1 MQIQNVGIWWN
12 PDKPNVVCAAARLA
26 EAFQKRAVSVF
37 ADENLVKATGCE
49 WIHVTNDLSMCNLLV
64 AIGGDGTLI
73 SGLDRAIPSDIP
85 LLGVNL
91 GRLGFLA
98 EAEPGEIE
106 EAVQAL
112 VEGNYT
118 LEERMLLE
126 ADFGKGYQVLALN
139 EFSFSRKGGSVGIA
153 EIEVFCDGALV
164 DRIGGDG
171 VIVAAPTGSTAYSL
185 AAGGPIIAPGL
196 NCIVVTPV
204 CAHSLR
210 SRPCILPPEVVVEVR
225 STGRRSPLE
234 AFADGRPVEV
244 ERVESVRIRRAAK
257 KALFVRLKPYL
268 FFDLLRQ
275 KFADWSHEY
284 PL

>member
-1 MQIQNVGIWWN
+1 MQIRNVGIWWN
-12 PDKPNVVCAAARLA
+12 PEKPNVVCTAARLA

-37 ADENLVKATGCE
+37 ADENLVKQTGCG
-49 WIHVTNDLSMCNLLV
+49 WIHVTNDFSVCDLIV

-73 SGLDRAIPSDIP
+73 SGLDRAIPCDIP

-98 EAEPGEIE
+98 ETEPSRVE

-112 VEGNYT
+112 VDGNYH

-126 ADFGKGYQVLALN
+126 ADFGRGYEALALN
-139 EFSFSRKGGSVGIA
+139 EFSFSRKGGAVGIS
-153 EIEVFCDGALV
+153 EMEVFCDGALV
-164 DRIGGDG
+164 DRIAGDG

-185 AAGGPIIAPGL
+185 AAGGPIVAPGL
-196 NCIVVTPV
+196 NCIVITPV

-210 SRPCILPPEVVVEVR
+210 SRPCILPPQAVVEVR
-225 STGRRSPLE
+225 STGRRSAVE
-234 AFADGRPVEV
+234 AFADGRPVPV
-244 ERVESVRIRRAAK
+244 ELVETVRIRCAQK
-257 KALFVRLKPYL
+257 KALFVRLKPYA

>member
-12 PDKPNVVCAAARLA
+12 PDKQNAVCTAARLA

-37 ADENLVKATGCE
+37 ADEKLANATKST
-49 WIHVTNDLSMCNLLV
+49 WMHVTNDLSMCDLIV
-64 AIGGDGTLI
+64 AVGGDGTLI
-73 SGLDRAIPSDIP
+73 SGLRCAAKTDIP

-98 EAEPGEIE
+98 EVEPDEIE
-106 EAVQAL
+106 AAVQAL
-112 VEGNYT
+112 VEGKYT

-126 ADFGKGYQVLALN
+126 ADFGDGWEELALN
-139 EFSFSRKGGSVGIA
+139 EFSFSRKGSAVGIA
-153 EIEVFCDGALV
+153 EMEIFCNGTLV

-185 AAGGPIIAPGL
+185 AAGGPIIEPGL

-210 SRPCILPPEVVVEVR
+210 SRPCVLSAEAIVEVR
-225 STGRRSPLE
+225 STGHRSPLE
-234 AFADGRPVEV
+234 AFADGSCVPHSSV
-244 ERVESVRIRRAAK
+244 ERVRIRRASR
-257 KALFVRLKPYL
+257 KALFVRLKPYA
-268 FFDLLRQ
+268 FFDLLRK